1 MRDAVKVLEVPIE
14 DIAQII
20 IWLTV
25 LTGLVILAVVFVRRF
40 RGQGAEDRH
49 EESVLLTKFQEMRH
63 EGDISDAEYRTI
75 KSVLGAKLQREVKG
89 DKHKA

>member
-1 MRDAVKVLEVPIE
+1 MLSAETLSQVL
-14 DIAQII
+14 
-20 IWLTV
+20 IWLAV
-25 LTGLVILAVVFVRRF
+25 LTGLVVIAVAFVRRF
-40 RGQGAEDRH
+40 RDQGAGDRQVD
-49 EESVLLTKFQEMRH
+49 SDLLTKFQEMRQ